1 MIDLLTLWEA
11 AGLLGVPW
19 AVLVAAESARR
30 LGLCLSQ
37 EPSPG
42 RPDPR
47 VEVPSLAAGRDG
59 YLKRQR
65 LCRMI
70 RRVGR
75 RSPGGR
81 AALFLSGCVAR
92 KDLPL
97 AARLDAAMT
106 LSRWD
111 PQLAA
116 AAVKPVL
123 SCRTEAQALKARLEP
138 LAEPPPFAPAV
149 REFFTVEL

>member
-1 MIDLLTLWEA
+1 MIESLTLWKT
-11 AGLLGVPW
+11 AGILGLPW
-19 AVLVAAESARR
+19 AVIIAAESARR
-30 LGLCLSQ
+30 LRLRVFKPVL
-37 EPSPG
+37 PG

-47 VEVPSLAAGRDG
+47 AEAPSLAAGRDG

-70 RRVGR
+70 RRIGR
-75 RSPGGR
+75 RVPSER

-92 KDLPL
+92 RDLPL

-111 PQLAA
+111 PELAA
-116 AAVKPVL
+116 AAVEPVL
-123 SCRTEAQALKARLEP
+123 ACKTEAAALKARLKA
-138 LAEPPPFAPAV
+138 LAEPLPPSPKTRTLAAV
-149 REFFTVEL
+149 